1 MTVPVI
7 PHTELT
13 PVTSPVNPLNELTT
27 TGIAAESVI
36 TVVAVRPTARPGIA
50 LNGII
55 VSAIGMSY
63 YVNGIPK
70 TTTLKTV
77 LFALVGVT
85 RRRS

>member
-1 MTVPVI
+1 
-7 PHTELT
+7 
-13 PVTSPVNPLNELTT
+13 
-27 TGIAAESVI
+27 VI